1 MNTSEIINQIANDKH
16 LPKKDVKVIIE
27 AYHSYIQAELFNGGK
42 YTIQGFGTF
51 TPKTRAAKKGRNPQT
66 GAAVDIPEHKTV
78 TFKPSPNYIKH
89 CLNGHFT
96 IESQEK

>member
-1 MNTSEIINQIANDKH
+1 MNTTEIINQIANDKH
-16 LPKKDVKVIIE
+16 LQKKDVKAVIE

-51 TPKTRAAKKGRNPQT
+51 TPKTRASKKGRNPKN
-66 GAAVDIPEHKTV
+66 GEVVDIPEHKTV

-89 CLNGHFT
+89 CLNGQFPG
-96 IESQEK
+96 EK